1 MPTPSSVS
9 ACSNKEFAVGDML
22 DRGAAFLE
30 SQRHQH
36 MTRSVVYRRGTDEKE
51 VQATIGKTDFEQAD
65 DSGLIHRV
73 ESRDF
78 LVRTADLDLG
88 AGLILPRAGDQVRET
103 VGTIAGS
110 VFVYEVNA
118 PGGQPPFRYSDPY
131 RRTLRIHTKYIGTES

>member
-1 MPTPSSVS
+1 M
-9 ACSNKEFAVGDML
+9 GDML
-22 DRGAAFLE
+22 DRGAAFLDA
-30 SQRHQH
+30 QRHQH
-36 MTRSVVYRRGTDEKE
+36 LTRTVVYRRGTDEKA
-51 VQATIGKTDFEQAD
+51 VQATIGRTEFEQAD

-103 VGTIAGS
+103 VGSVGAS

-131 RRTLRIHTKYIGTES
+131 RRALRIHTKHIATET

>member
-1 MPTPSSVS
+1 
-9 ACSNKEFAVGDML
+9 VGDLL

-36 MTRSVVYRRGTDEKE
+36 MTRSVFYRRGTDEKE
-51 VQATIGKTDFEQAD
+51 VQATIGKTEFEQAD
-65 DSGLIHRV
+65 DAGLIHRV

-78 LVRTADLDLG
+78 LVRTEDLDLG
-88 AGLILPRAGDQVRET
+88 AGPILPRAGDQVREV
-103 VGTIAGS
+103 VGLS

-131 RRTLRIHTKYIGTES
+131 RRVLRIHTKHIATE